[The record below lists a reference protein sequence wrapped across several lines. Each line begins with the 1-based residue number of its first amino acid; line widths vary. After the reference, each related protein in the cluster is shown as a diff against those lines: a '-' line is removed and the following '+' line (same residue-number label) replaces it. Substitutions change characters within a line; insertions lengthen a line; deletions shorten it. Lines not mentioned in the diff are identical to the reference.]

1 MKKEIAGVK
10 AVEGWQTKVTQSRV
24 LFAAIHSHA
33 TNSNCFPGSNCE
45 ILKAKAPSFYEY
57 QLLNILKN
65 KVVSWVVNYDPPP
78 PHQSGPLLGIHSLVG
93 GETFSESERFSEST
107 FEPCALST
115 SSLLLWA
122 VVPTSSTRVLSS
134 SQTHSDTTGVR
145 SNSDRWMDS
154 VCRSLPRN
162 ALHV

>member
-1 MKKEIAGVK
+1 M
-10 AVEGWQTKVTQSRV
+10 EGWQTKVTQSRV

-33 TNSNCFPGSNCE
+33 TNSNCFPDSNCE
-45 ILKAKAPSFYEY
+45 ILKEEAPSFCEY
-57 QLLNILKN
+57 QLGTQYTEN
-65 KVVSWVVNYDPPP
+65 KVVFGLSITTLPP
-78 PHQSGPLLGIHSLVG
+78 PHQSGPLLDIHSLVG

-107 FEPCALST
+107 FEPCSPWTFCALST

-154 VCRSLPRN
+154 VCKGLPRN

>member
-1 MKKEIAGVK
+1 M
-10 AVEGWQTKVTQSRV
+10 EGWQTQITQSRV

-65 KVVSWVVNYDPPP
+65 KSRI
-78 PHQSGPLLGIHSLVG
+78 LGCQLRPFRHPINLDL
-93 GETFSESERFSEST
+93 FLAYIRW
-107 FEPCALST
+107 
-115 SSLLLWA
+115 WA
-122 VVPTSSTRVLSS
+122 VRHSANQSVSLSRLLNPARPGHSAPCPLHPCYCGLLFPLQARVYF
-134 SQTHSDTTGVR
+134 QVHSDTTDVR

>member
-1 MKKEIAGVK
+1 M
-10 AVEGWQTKVTQSRV
+10 EGWQTKVIQSRV

-78 PHQSGPLLGIHSLVG
+78 PHQSRPLLGIH
-93 GETFSESERFSEST
+93 RW
-107 FEPCALST
+107 
-115 SSLLLWA
+115 WA
-122 VVPTSSTRVLSS
+122 VRHSANQSVSLSRLLNPTRPGHPVPCPLHPCYCGLLFPLQARVYF
-134 SQTHSDTTGVR
+134 QVHSDTTDVR